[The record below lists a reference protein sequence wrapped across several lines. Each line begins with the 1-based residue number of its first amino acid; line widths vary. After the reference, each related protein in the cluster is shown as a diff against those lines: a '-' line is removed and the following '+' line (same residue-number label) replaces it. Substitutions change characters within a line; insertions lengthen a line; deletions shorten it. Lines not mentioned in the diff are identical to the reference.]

1 MRTHFK
7 LLSTLTH
14 QQYWEKVVKERDE
27 YKEKQLQS
35 QLFTWD
41 VKIDNLKLYLAQLM
55 EKIEEETGIIVAL
68 PHEYD
73 HIMEKGISRF
83 DNEQSHFAKSK
94 LMT

>member
-1 MRTHFK
+1 
-7 LLSTLTH
+7 
-14 QQYWEKVVKERDE
+14 
-27 YKEKQLQS
+27 
-35 QLFTWD
+35 
-41 VKIDNLKLYLAQLM
+41 M

-68 PHEYD
+68 PNEYE